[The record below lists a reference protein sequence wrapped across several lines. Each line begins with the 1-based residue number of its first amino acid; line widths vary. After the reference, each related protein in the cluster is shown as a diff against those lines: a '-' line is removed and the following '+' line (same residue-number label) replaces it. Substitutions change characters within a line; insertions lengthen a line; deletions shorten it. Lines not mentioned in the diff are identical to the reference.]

1 MNDAY
6 YWLWLQNSL
15 GYGAN
20 ISYLIRYF
28 GSARGVY
35 EVGEDAWRKSGL
47 FGTDLLNVSS
57 SKIDSMRS
65 TSLRSGE
72 KIMEQCERGAIRI
85 VTPQDKDYPKLLLRI
100 GNYPAVLFVKGD
112 LSCVN
117 ERTPVA
123 VVGTRRP
130 SGYGREAAK
139 RIAEGLVN
147 AGVAVVSGG
156 ALGVDSIAHTAAVEN
171 AGKTVLVMGCGHGYD
186 YLTENEA
193 LRDAVSENG
202 AVISEY
208 PPGTAGSLFSF
219 PMRNRIISGISRGVA
234 VVEAGE
240 KSGTLNTAR
249 HAKKQNR
256 QIFVVPGDIASVSF
270 AGSNKLIAEGAK
282 PIFGAKDILSYYSLY
297 DKAIEE
303 IEEANE
309 KEPFYGID
317 EFTVK
322 PEKKPEKKTDNKH
335 KAVRNVQ
342 TKEPNAGENEEKANS
357 GQKVF
362 SGDISENAKT
372 VYTLLSEGKTELDE
386 LARDSGL
393 DASALLIALTELEME
408 GIAVSLGGNRY
419 ALSDR

>member
-1 MNDAY
+1 M
-6 YWLWLQNSL
+6 
-15 GYGAN
+15 
-20 ISYLIRYF
+20 
-28 GSARGVY
+28 
-35 EVGEDAWRKSGL
+35 
-47 FGTDLLNVSS
+47 
-57 SKIDSMRS
+57 
-65 TSLRSGE
+65 
-72 KIMEQCERGAIRI
+72 
-85 VTPQDKDYPKLLLRI
+85 
-100 GNYPAVLFVKGD
+100 
-112 LSCVN
+112 
-117 ERTPVA
+117 
-123 VVGTRRP
+123 
-130 SGYGREAAK
+130 
-139 RIAEGLVN
+139 
-147 AGVAVVSGG
+147 VSGG
-156 ALGVDSIAHTAAVEN
+156 ALGIDSIAHTAAVEN

-270 AGSNKLIAEGAK
+270 AGSNKLISEGAK